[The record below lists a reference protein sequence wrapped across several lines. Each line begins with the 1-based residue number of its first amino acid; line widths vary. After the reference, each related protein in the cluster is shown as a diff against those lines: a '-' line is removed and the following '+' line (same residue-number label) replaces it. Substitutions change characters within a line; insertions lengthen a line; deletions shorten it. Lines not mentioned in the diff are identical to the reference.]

1 MGGVPQVSQG
11 QIDEMNRI
19 AKEKYGTEPVVEEA
33 PVQEE
38 EAPIEE
44 APIEEEAPAEEQEV
58 AQEVVA
64 EEPEPAKKVTDK
76 EENMRVLRERYE
88 RSERSRDELSQQ
100 VQDLQGRYREQE
112 PQKTKEP
119 EEDFDD
125 LQFEP
130 DDLAEGKHLLKLV
143 KKIKNLEEKLDRNAA
158 NAQVSTAEIK
168 VKRDFPDFEKVASQ
182 ENLKKL
188 REMDPDLADAILSAP
203 GIYKKHALAYKMV
216 KQMGIYIEDNHTKER
231 AVAVNNASKP
241 RPLASISPQR
251 GDSPLSKA
259 NAFAGGLTEDLKKQL
274 HKEMIEAMKNH

>member
-1 MGGVPQVSQG
+1 
-11 QIDEMNRI
+11 
-19 AKEKYGTEPVVEEA
+19 
-33 PVQEE
+33 
-38 EAPIEE
+38 
-44 APIEEEAPAEEQEV
+44 
-58 AQEVVA
+58 
-64 EEPEPAKKVTDK
+64 
-76 EENMRVLRERYE
+76 
-88 RSERSRDELSQQ
+88 
-100 VQDLQGRYREQE
+100 LQGRFREQQ
-112 PQKTKEP
+112 PQKAKEP
-119 EEDFDD
+119 EEDDD

>member
-19 AKEKYGTEPVVEEA
+19 AEEKYGTEPVVEEA
-33 PVQEE
+33 PVQE
-38 EAPIEE
+38 EE